1 MNRASPAV
9 LWCFLLGNFVIGFGV
24 LMVPGGLN
32 DISHDLQVSVAQAGL
47 LITAGSILMCLSAP
61 VFATVLARHDR
72 RKLLTYVMLWY
83 GLAHALCVF
92 MPSFNEILWLRVV
105 AMVAPAI
112 FTPQAAACMGQLA
125 SPQTRG
131 KAITFV
137 FLGWS
142 LASVIGMPVA
152 AWMSEVYGWRS
163 VFVLQA
169 VLSAISAAW
178 VWVVLPKGLMPPVMS
193 LSAWRQTFASQ
204 PLMFTVLVTV
214 ISASGQFVLTAY
226 LAPYYKFALNTSPAD
241 MSLLFG
247 WFGACG
253 LLGNVLLSKNIDR
266 LGAAKAV
273 NFGLLLMSL
282 SLLCWSLGTTVW
294 WALLLLTP
302 WGLGMFATN
311 SAQQAR
317 LIQISP
323 ALASGSVALNTSAIY
338 LGQAIGAAGG
348 GWIIQH
354 NAMMQLHWFGG
365 IGVLLALA
373 MSLAAARATRRQARQ
388 LQNASPGL

>member
-1 MNRASPAV
+1 MNRASSAV
-9 LWCFLLGNFVIGFGV
+9 VWCFLFGNFVIGFGV
-24 LMVPGGLN
+24 LMVPGSLN
-32 DISHDLQVSVAQAGL
+32 DISHGLQITVSQAGM
-47 LITAGSILMCLSAP
+47 LITAGSVLMCLSAP
-61 VFATVLARHDR
+61 VFATVLAKHDR
-72 RKLLTYVMLWY
+72 RKLLTWVMLWY
-83 GLAHALCVF
+83 GLAHALCVL
-92 MPSFNEILWLRVV
+92 MPSFNEVLWFRVM

-125 SPQTRG
+125 SPETRG

-142 LASVIGMPVA
+142 LASVVGMPIA

-163 VFVLQA
+163 VFTLHGM
-169 VLSAISAAW
+169 LSVVSAFW
-178 VWVVLPKGLMPPVMS
+178 VWSVLPKGLVPPVMS
-193 LSAWRQTFASQ
+193 LSAWRQTLGSK

-226 LAPYYKFALNTSPAD
+226 FAPYFKFALNTSPAD
-241 MSLLFG
+241 LSLLFG

-273 NFGLLLMSL
+273 NVGLLLMSV
-282 SLLCWSLGTTVW
+282 SLLCWSLGSTVW
-294 WALLLLTP
+294 LALLVLTP

-317 LIQISP
+317 LIHISP

-348 GWIIQH
+348 GWLIQH
-354 NAMMQLHWFGG
+354 DAMMQLHWFGG
-365 IGVLLALA
+365 VGVLLALL
-373 MSLAAARATRRQARQ
+373 MSLLAARATRRASKQA
-388 LQNASPGL
+388 LAGTS

>member
-1 MNRASPAV
+1 MNRASSAV
-9 LWCFLLGNFVIGFGV
+9 VWCFLFGNFVIGFGV

-32 DISHDLQVSVAQAGL
+32 DISHGLQVTVSQAGM
-47 LITAGSILMCLSAP
+47 LITAGSVLMCLSAP
-61 VFATVLARHDR
+61 IFATVLAKHDR
-72 RKLLTYVMLWY
+72 RKLLTCVMLWY
-83 GLAHALCVF
+83 GLAHALCVL
-92 MPSFNEILWLRVV
+92 MPSFNEVLWFRVV

-125 SPQTRG
+125 SPETRG

-142 LASVIGMPVA
+142 LASVVGMPIA
-152 AWMSEVYGWRS
+152 AWMSEMYGWRS
-163 VFVLQA
+163 VFILHA
-169 VLSAISAAW
+169 GLSVISAFW
-178 VWVVLPKGLMPPVMS
+178 VWSVLPKGLVPPVMS
-193 LSAWRQTFASQ
+193 LSAWRQTLGSK

-226 LAPYYKFALNTSPAD
+226 FAPYFKFALNTSPAD
-241 MSLLFG
+241 LSLLFG

-273 NFGLLLMSL
+273 NVGLLLMSV
-282 SLLCWSLGTTVW
+282 SLLCWSLGSSVW
-294 WALLLLTP
+294 LALLVLTP

-317 LIQISP
+317 LIHISP
-323 ALASGSVALNTSAIY
+323 SLASGSVALNTSAIY

-348 GWIIQH
+348 GWLIEH
-354 NAMMQLHWFGG
+354 DAMMQLHWFGG
-365 IGVLLALA
+365 VGVLLALL
-373 MSLAAARATRRQARQ
+373 MSLLAARATRRSAKKA
-388 LQNASPGL
+388 LVTSL

>member
-9 LWCFLLGNFVIGFGV
+9 LWCFLFGNFVIGFGV

-32 DISHDLQVSVAQAGL
+32 DISHDLQVSVAQAGM
-47 LITAGSILMCLSAP
+47 LITAGSVLMCLSAP
-61 VFATVLARHDR
+61 VFATVLAKHDR
-72 RKLLTYVMLWY
+72 RKLLSWVMVWY
-83 GLAHALCVF
+83 GAAHALCVL
-92 MPSFNEILWLRVV
+92 MPHFTGILWFRVV

-125 SPQTRG
+125 SVETRG

-142 LASVIGMPVA
+142 LASVVGMPIA
-152 AWMSEVYGWRS
+152 AWVSEVYGWRS
-163 VFVLQA
+163 VFGLLS
-169 VLSAISAAW
+169 VLSLVSATW
-178 VWVVLPKGLMPPVMS
+178 VWWVLPRGLVPPVMS
-193 LSAWRQTFASQ
+193 LSAWRQTFGSQ
-204 PLMFTVLVTV
+204 PLMFTVMVTV

-226 LAPYYKFALNTSPAD
+226 FAPYFKFALNTSPTD
-241 MSLLFG
+241 LSMLFG

-273 NFGLLLMSL
+273 NFGLLLMST
-282 SLLCWSLGTTVW
+282 SLLCWSLGTTVG
-294 WALLLLTP
+294 WALLVLTP

-317 LIQISP
+317 LIQLSP

-348 GWIIQH
+348 GWLIEH
-354 NAMMQLHWFGG
+354 GAMMQLHWFGG
-365 IGVLLALA
+365 VGVLLALL
-373 MSLAAARATRRQARQ
+373 MSLLAARATRRA
-388 LQNASPGL
+388 A